1 MKKKLPQDLLGFIYE
16 MDGTYHEYFAE
27 HVLPYLEK
35 RKVFRVRSNRSDSL
49 SSSIS
54 SISSVSLYLVL
65 DENYAKLLNS
75 LTQPTF
81 CSTIYFSTSQPK
93 SEYTNLF
100 ELVEIIRHPPSTPI
114 EFCSEIM
121 NWKDFCDQL

>member
-1 MKKKLPQDLLGFIYE
+1 MKKKLPQDLLSFIYE

-49 SSSIS
+49 SSKSS

-81 CSTIYFSTSQPK
+81 CSTIYFSPSQPK